1 MQPILSILGLRPKP
15 LEEGPRFAPL
25 NDRCIASAIDL
36 LLMLVL
42 LGHLTGFM
50 TDAVYASYG
59 MPSPNAMPVAANFQ
73 QFGELIWQ
81 TRYPWL
87 ISNFL
92 TVLLMGLAY
101 VSCQHAYGTTPG
113 KWILGLRIVDARTLT
128 PIQGWRYV
136 LRFIAYVPSAAPFM
150 IGFFAGIFSKRNR
163 TLHDVI
169 AGTVV
174 ICTRPKGWAW
184 QKLKSGCR
192 HLKAKITGLR
202 PME

>member
-15 LEEGPRFAPL
+15 LEEGPRIAPL

-50 TDAVYASYG
+50 TDAVYTSYG

-113 KWILGLRIVDARTLT
+113 KWMFGIRIVDAATLE
-128 PIQGWRYV
+128 PIQGWRYGV
-136 LRFIAYVPSAAPFM
+136 RFMAYAPSAAPFM

-174 ICTRPKGWAW
+174 ICTRPKGWARE
-184 QKLKSGCR
+184 KIKEGYR
-192 HLKAKITGLR
+192 YLKAKIKGSGAV
-202 PME
+202 E